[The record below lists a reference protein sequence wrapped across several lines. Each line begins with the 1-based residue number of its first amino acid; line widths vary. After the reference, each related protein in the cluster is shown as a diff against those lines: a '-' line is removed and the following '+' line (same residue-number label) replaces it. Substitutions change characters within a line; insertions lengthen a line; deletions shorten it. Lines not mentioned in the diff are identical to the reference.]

1 MKKRIFPFVAILL
14 LVFALSTY
22 AASPYVLKVQPY
34 LSFDGTTA
42 RCSVT
47 FTGDDSSDEADL
59 TLTLYQ
65 GNTYVDSWSASGTDR
80 VRISETCKVES
91 GKTYRL
97 VLTWS
102 VNGKTQPSVS
112 TTKTCP

>member
-1 MKKRIFPFVAILL
+1 MKRIFPLFAILL
-14 LVFALSTY
+14 LVLALPAHAATPY
-22 AASPYVLKVQPY
+22 ALKAQPY

-47 FTGDDSSDEADL
+47 FTGDDSTDEAYL
-59 TLTLYQ
+59 SLTLYQ
-65 GNTYVDSWSASGTDR
+65 GNTFVNSWSASGTDR
-80 VRISETCKVES
+80 VRISETCRVES

-97 VLTWS
+97 VLTWF
-102 VNGKTQPSVS
+102 VNGKTKPSLS